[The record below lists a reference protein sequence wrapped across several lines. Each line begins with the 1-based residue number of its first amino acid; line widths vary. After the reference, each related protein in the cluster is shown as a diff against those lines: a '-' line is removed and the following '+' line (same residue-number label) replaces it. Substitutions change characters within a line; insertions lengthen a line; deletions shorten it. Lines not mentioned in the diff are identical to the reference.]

1 MTRVW
6 DVEVHKVG
14 KDRAYKKLTV
24 NQRRAC
30 YHRALEDLKGW
41 NDKGIYRDREGPT
54 NMEE

>member
-6 DVEVHKVG
+6 DVEVQKVG
-14 KDRAYKKLTV
+14 KNRAYKKLTV
-24 NQRRAC
+24 NQGRAC

-54 NMEE
+54 HMEE